1 MRASGG
7 GVHGFGGST
16 TKGICGLRVVV
27 TISSFFS
34 SIP

>member
-1 MRASGG
+1 MRASGE

-16 TKGICGLRVVV
+16 AKGICGLRLVV
-27 TISSFFS
+27 TISNFFS